1 MPRHV
6 IPLRVTVQRGVI
18 PSVGNEMPME
28 WPFAKAEKR
37 RPGKAHG
44 AVVTETFRGT
54 RQRSSMA
61 QRRATGSGS
70 TSHSTL
76 CSGFGRAG
84 DAARY

>member
-37 RPGKAHG
+37 RPG
-44 AVVTETFRGT
+44 
-54 RQRSSMA
+54 
-61 QRRATGSGS
+61 RAYGLS
-70 TSHSTL
+70 
-76 CSGFGRAG
+76 
-84 DAARY
+84 